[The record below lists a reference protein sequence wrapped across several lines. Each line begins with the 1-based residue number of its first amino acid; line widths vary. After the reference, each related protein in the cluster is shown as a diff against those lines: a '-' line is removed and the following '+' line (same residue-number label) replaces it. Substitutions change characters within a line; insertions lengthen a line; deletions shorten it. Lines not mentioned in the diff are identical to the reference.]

1 MLRRKVDAE
10 LAPVMLMK
18 AVLSIPAPRDAR
30 VTTSGALYLSLTA
43 PKTQFSLI
51 PSSSSRITARQ
62 GYGLRRP
69 SPGRTSVK
77 AVMQR
82 HAFQFSNET
91 GSSGTAEAPRW
102 ARGPG
107 ASHHGP
113 DVAFEVPCSWR
124 ITDAHPSKG
133 FPEAA
138 RPGTGSHGISL
149 VGMGN
154 GRLAGRHVVAPS
166 WSLLCS
172 GLDCS

>member
-10 LAPVMLMK
+10 LAPMMLMK
-18 AVLSIPAPRDAR
+18 AALSIPASRDAR
-30 VTTSGALYLSLTA
+30 VTTSATLYLSLTA
-43 PKTQFSLI
+43 TLL

-69 SPGRTSVK
+69 SPGGRTSVK

-113 DVAFEVPCSWR
+113 DVAFEVPCSRR

-172 GLDCS
+172 GFDCS